1 VGVNV
6 SIADEERVDIAN
18 FQTTDTGS
26 LQFTTRGPAS
36 TGMWVDWGDG
46 TAPEWI
52 QHIGTGSSVVTS
64 HNYGGL
70 VGTKKISFYGILR
83 EATLFQCVDSTFGG
97 NISALSPF
105 SGLTYI
111 AAFNSSVSGD
121 ISILA
126 DIEAPETILFGNTS
140 VVGDIVAV
148 SAKTTLT
155 NLQFHTTTVSGDIA
169 NLSAL
174 TALTNLRLYSSSVT
188 GDVGDLKTLVN
199 LTTLLMYSTTV
210 GYNTTT
216 LPAWNNA
223 NIGFQNCAWTQAEV
237 DNFLADL
244 DSAGGTNGTLNLSG
258 SNSAPSAAGLTSKAN
273 LEGKGWTV
281 TVTP

>member
-1 VGVNV
+1 MGVNV

-52 QHIGTGSSVVTS
+52 QHIGTGSNVVTS

-70 VGTKKISFYGILR
+70 VGTKKISFYGILSAVTR
-83 EATLFQCVDSTFGG
+83 FVCTDVSLSG
-97 NISALSPF
+97 NVSALSTF
-105 SGLTYI
+105 INMVFTSL
-111 AAFNSSVSGD
+111 NSTAVSGD
-121 ISILA
+121 FGSLSGLESLEYFLA
-126 DIEAPETILFGNTS
+126 TF
-140 VVGDIVAV
+140 
-148 SAKTTLT
+148 
-155 NLQFHTTTVSGDIA
+155 
-169 NLSAL
+169 
-174 TALTNLRLYSSSVT
+174 T
-188 GDVGDLKTLVN
+188 GI
-199 LTTLLMYSTTV
+199 
-210 GYNTTT
+210 GYESTT
-216 LPAWNNA
+216 LPSWSSTEIYLQNNS
-223 NIGFQNCAWTQAEV
+223 WTQAEV

-244 DSAGGTNGTLNLSG
+244 DSAGGTNGILNVG
-258 SNSAPSAAGLTSKAN
+258 GNNSAPSAAGLTSKAN